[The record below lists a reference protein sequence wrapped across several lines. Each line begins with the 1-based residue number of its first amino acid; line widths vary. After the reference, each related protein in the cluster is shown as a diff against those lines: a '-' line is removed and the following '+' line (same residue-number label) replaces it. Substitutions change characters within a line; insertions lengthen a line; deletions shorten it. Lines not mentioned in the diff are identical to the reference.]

1 MAKKRARKIKKIK
14 TARVKRTKL
23 AKKQTQVR
31 KDFTKEIEHKIDIA
45 VGEKLQTEH
54 KKVNSTIA
62 IIALILNL
70 LILPGLGSLIG
81 GKTRQAAIQIALMLC
96 GILLLTFDMSLLTL
110 RFIAAILIAGAWLWA
125 LVTSIIILKHAE

>member
-1 MAKKRARKIKKIK
+1 MAKKKIKRAKKIK
-14 TARVKRTKL
+14 TAK
-23 AKKQTQVR
+23 TQKPAQ
-31 KDFTKEIEHKIDIA
+31 KDFTQEIEHNIDIA

-70 LILPGLGSLIG
+70 LVLPGLGSLIG

-96 GILLLTFDMSLLTL
+96 GIILLTFDLSLLTF